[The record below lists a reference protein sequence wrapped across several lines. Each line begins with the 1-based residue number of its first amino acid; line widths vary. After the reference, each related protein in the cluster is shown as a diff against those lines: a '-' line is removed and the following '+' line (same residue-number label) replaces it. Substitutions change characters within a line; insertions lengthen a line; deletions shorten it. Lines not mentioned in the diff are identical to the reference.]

1 LTSDDTG
8 AARRQIAV
16 EEEGGGLS
24 GGFDAP
30 GDGPHAL
37 PDLRVMLTAR
47 EAFPFLEHMFLT
59 AQSRVSCGFRVFAPE
74 TPLVS
79 DEARAVGESWGDL
92 VAHTVGRGVR
102 VSLVLSDFDPVGA
115 PMMHRTTHRSI
126 RLFQQAAEAAGVAR
140 GLEIDGHLHPARAGL
155 PFRLLFAPLAHRYL
169 ARIAERLEAQ
179 GARIRDARLADSPR
193 LARLLEMRGGR
204 LRPRRLALPELA
216 PCTHHQKVAVA
227 DGERLYVGGL
237 DLDERRL
244 DTLEHDRAAGRT
256 WHDVALAFTGP
267 IAAHAEAHLDAFR
280 HEVAGRSRPPARD
293 GFLRTLSRR
302 RKGLGALRFGPRPVV
317 AELHDRTR
325 EAVARAES
333 LVYLES
339 QFLRDVH
346 FARALARRGREAP
359 HLGLIVVL
367 PAAPE
372 DVAFLNDTGIGQ
384 RFGEHLQAKS
394 LDILARAFG
403 DRAAFVS
410 PAQRRGVA
418 PDGTRAVLCGAP
430 IVYVHAK
437 VSVVDAHTALV
448 SSANLNG
455 RSHHWDTEAGVALR
469 DPAQVALLR
478 DRLMAHWLPD
488 DAGPDFYD
496 PAHAPIAWR
505 RLAEDNREKPPHA
518 RQGFLLPYPRGV
530 PRRFGRPVPFLPQ
543 NLM

>member
-1 LTSDDTG
+1 MTAERTR

-16 EEEGGGLS
+16 EEDGGGLS
-24 GGFDAP
+24 GGFDAR
-30 GDGPHAL
+30 GDGPDAL

-59 AQSRVSCGFRVFAPE
+59 AQSRVSCGFRVFDPE

-79 DEARAVGESWGDL
+79 DEARAVGESWSDL
-92 VAHTVGRGVR
+92 VAHTLGRGVR

-115 PMMHRTTHRSI
+115 PIMHRMTHRSI
-126 RLFQQAAEAAGVAR
+126 RSFREAAEAADVAR
-140 GLEIDGHLHPARAGL
+140 GLEIDAHLHPARAGL
-155 PFRLLFAPLAHRYL
+155 PFRLLFAPLARRYL
-169 ARIAERLEAQ
+169 ARIAEGLEAQ
-179 GARIRDARLADSPR
+179 GERIRDARLADSPR

-204 LRPRRLALPELA
+204 LRPRRLALPVLST
-216 PCTHHQKVAVA
+216 CTHHQKVAVA

-244 DTLEHDRAAGRT
+244 DTLDHDRAAGRT

-267 IAAHAEAHLDAFR
+267 VAARAEAHLDAFR
-280 HEVAGRSRPPARD
+280 DEVAGHARPPVRD

-302 RKGLGALRFGPRPVV
+302 RRGLGALRFGPRPLVS
-317 AELHDRTR
+317 ELHDRTR
-325 EAVARAES
+325 AALARAEE

-346 FARALARRGREAP
+346 FARALARRAREAP

-372 DVAFLNDTGIGQ
+372 DVAFFHDTGIGQ

-394 LDILARAFG
+394 VDILALAFG
-403 DRAAFVS
+403 ERAAFVS
-410 PAQRRGVA
+410 PAQPRGVA

-437 VSVVDAHTALV
+437 VSVADGHTALV

-469 DPAQVALLR
+469 DPAQVTLLR
-478 DRLMAHWLPD
+478 DRLMAHWLPR
-488 DAGPDFYD
+488 DAGQEFHD
-496 PAHAPIAWR
+496 PARAPAAWR
-505 RLAEDNREKPPHA
+505 RLAETNRATAPHK
-518 RQGFLLPYPRGV
+518 RQGFLLPYPQRA
-530 PRRFGRPVPFLPQ
+530 PHRFGRPVPFLPQ